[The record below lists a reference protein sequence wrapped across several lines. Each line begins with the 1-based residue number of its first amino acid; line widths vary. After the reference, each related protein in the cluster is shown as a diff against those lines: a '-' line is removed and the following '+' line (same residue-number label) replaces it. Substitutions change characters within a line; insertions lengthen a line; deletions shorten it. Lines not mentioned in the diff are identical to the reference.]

1 MNVPEGFVLVPTDPI
16 KAIDM
21 GWAYLDAARE
31 AEPNKSHSFSHA
43 GYRAMIAAAPTVDL
57 PAYDEAKERELFEL
71 EFEKP
76 LSANFAV
83 DEYRYM
89 GQVGRPEM
97 VLFIEFVGSWEGW
110 KKCAKS
116 RARSAE

>member
-1 MNVPEGFVLVPTDPI
+1 MNIPEGFVLVPADPI

-43 GYRAMIAAAPTVDL
+43 GYRAMIAAAPNIDL
-57 PAYDEAKERELFEL
+57 KDSDEAKVFNDLMGAAKEMLRIAGIANQGS
-71 EFEKP
+71 
-76 LSANFAV
+76 SAYNRAIINLHEV
-83 DEYRYM
+83 
-89 GQVGRPEM
+89 V
-97 VLFIEFVGSWEGW
+97 VSCV
-110 KKCAKS
+110 KS

>member
-1 MNVPEGFVLVPTDPI
+1 MNIPEGFVLVPADPI

-31 AEPNKSHSFSHA
+31 EEPNKSHSFSHA
-43 GYRAMIAAAPTVDL
+43 GYRAMIAAAPAADI

-71 EFEKP
+71 ERFKTVPAYRKENGEYKD
-76 LSANFAV
+76 FM
-83 DEYRYM
+83 DEE
-89 GQVGRPEM
+89 QW
-97 VLFIEFVGSWEGW
+97 FGW
-110 KKCAKS
+110 KSCAKS